1 MYLSRISYHSFRR
14 LNPTGLSNEF
24 FNRACTEWKERL
36 AEGEFTP
43 ENQQKRKLE
52 VEREK
57 NKLDPWKVNI
67 ISISFRSLYLS
78 SF

>member
-1 MYLSRISYHSFRR
+1 MNTNLNIFSLFKRR

-57 NKLDPWKVNI
+57 NKLDPWKVNDC
-67 ISISFRSLYLS
+67 
-78 SF
+78 